1 MSVVRL
7 EPTSKRRAT
16 VFLNEELKIKNE
28 RMNIGSA

>member
-16 VFLNEELKIKNE
+16 VFFELKIKNE